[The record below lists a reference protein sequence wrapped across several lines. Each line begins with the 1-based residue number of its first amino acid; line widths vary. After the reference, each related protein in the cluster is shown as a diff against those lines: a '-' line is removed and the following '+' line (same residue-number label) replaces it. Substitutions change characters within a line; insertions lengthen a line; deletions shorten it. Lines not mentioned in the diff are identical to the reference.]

1 VAVRF
6 SEPRAAAAAS
16 TASLNASARSSSSFQ
31 ISTSKAVTGP
41 SESRWAKDVPSARTG
56 AKRAITSLPRRAA
69 IVAASAS

>member
-16 TASLNASARSSSSFQ
+16 TASLNTSARSSSSFQ

-41 SESRWAKDVPSARTG
+41 SESRWAKGAPSARTG
-56 AKRAITSLPRRAA
+56 AKRAITSLPLRAA